1 MSKNAHEI
9 IEKIKA
15 DYKEAYGER
24 WGQAAADLLSVR
36 YKSGWFYITDSP
48 LSTPYRAKEM
58 RYFTEKLWK
67 QVKKEASR

>member
-1 MSKNAHEI
+1 MAKNAHAD
-9 IEKIKA
+9 IEKVKA
-15 DYKEAYGER
+15 DYTEAYAAR
-24 WGQAAADLLSVR
+24 WGELVAKQLTIR

-67 QVKKEASR
+67 QAKKMKP